1 MARTKKSG
9 DSRPQGPTIGVL
21 ASPSAIARAIRIDRL
36 VQQTLKLR
44 ADSKSRRAVEVDEDD
59 EESGPDLVTLFQD
72 GGR

>member
-1 MARTKKSG
+1 
-9 DSRPQGPTIGVL
+9 
-21 ASPSAIARAIRIDRL
+21 